1 MKDIIT
7 YSLKLCNPTSD
18 EYYMKVGSFTDEVL
32 YRINKSTEGPVR
44 DFQIFISKSQLED
57 LRSKDEYGFEL
68 LVLGVLWRTY
78 AHEALRLGEIP
89 KAFLTKL
96 VALREKGS
104 IVKVIVDYM
113 KGFSGGLWLVK
124 EKNRINGIDRTLHTM
139 NKLLEW
145 LGASGEFNQEVK
157 RLKQWYNY
165 LSDKSVKEASRVI
178 SIAVDLAE
186 WFDSRSKDVLGCFTK
201 NVDKFLEES
210 YPRHKWKEDNVYCGR
225 KRVEYHLNMVGAEIM
240 NRAFREDFLK
250 TEEKRLLLPIC
261 MRSHYQKNCK
271 AIKSKEG
278 YICGGCN
285 KKCRVNHLT
294 QQGKKYGVKVLVI
307 PHESAAFTG
316 EKVARNKIGII
327 GVACVLNL
335 ISGGW
340 KAKDL
345 GFVPQCVI
353 LDYCGCKNHWHAR
366 GQTTDI
372 NLSKLMDILH
382 ISEE

>member
-18 EYYMKVGSFTDEVL
+18 EYYMKVGSFTNEVL
-32 YRINKSTEGPVR
+32 YKINKSTEGPVR

-78 AHEALRLGEIP
+78 AHEALTLGEIP

-96 VALREKGS
+96 VALREKGR

-210 YPRHKWKEDNVYCGR
+210 YPRHKWKEDNIYCGR

-240 NRAFREDFLK
+240 NKAFRDDFLK

-261 MRSHYQKNCK
+261 MRFLYQKNCK

-278 YICGGCN
+278 YICRGCN
-285 KKCRVNHLT
+285 NECRVNHLT
-294 QQGKKYGVKVLVI
+294 QRGKKYGVKVLVI

-316 EKVARNKIGII
+316 EKVERNKIGII

-382 ISEE
+382 I